1 MKESDKNK
9 ESSYFQYWDEVKW
22 VNSISNFDESFI
34 KCYNEDSDK

>member
-22 VNSISNFDESFI
+22 VNSISNFDENFI
-34 KCYNEDSDK
+34 KYCNEDSDK